1 MLTIE
6 NLKAFSEILDITR
19 VELNEL
25 IKIRSEEKLFDN
37 SDDYHNALY
46 TCKYYPQDFFRLRLF
61 DVNICLRFNN
71 RMHKFYIKIDSVK
84 EIPDVKNFEKFFKEF
99 KVKTQWNESNIYIDN
114 K

>member
-19 VELNEL
+19 IELNEL

-46 TCKYYPQDFFRLRLF
+46 TCKS
-61 DVNICLRFNN
+61 CG
-71 RMHKFYIKIDSVK
+71 
-84 EIPDVKNFEKFFKEF
+84 
-99 KVKTQWNESNIYIDN
+99 
-114 K
+114 